1 MWCETKE
8 TQPLSTGTIKG
19 VRKVCL
25 NETLY
30 MIEEQF
36 RWQPPTQTVTPS
48 HSNQP
53 SIEVTGRQ
61 DRDH

>member
-8 TQPLSTGTIKG
+8 TQPLSTGTLKG
-19 VRKVCL
+19 VRRVCL

-30 MIEEQF
+30 MIKEMAASNSK
-36 RWQPPTQTVTPS
+36 TVTPS

>member
-30 MIEEQF
+30 MIKEQF
-36 RWQPPTQTVTPS
+36 RWQPPTQKQLLQVIPT
-48 HSNQP
+48 NLQLK
-53 SIEVTGRQ
+53 
-61 DRDH
+61 